1 MREINPGAV
10 NGRPTLADVA
20 REAGVSLKTA
30 SRVVNNERYVRTV
43 LREQVAGAV
52 QKLGYRSNDLA
63 RHLVLQTTRTI
74 GLVIA
79 DISNPFYGACALG
92 VMRVAR
98 RHGYTVVLNAS
109 DEGVHAERDYVALLV
124 QQRVA
129 GLLLVP
135 APGDHTYLTTEISRG
150 LRIVALDRPL
160 QGLENDC
167 AIVENEPGA
176 FAATD
181 HLIQHGRRRIAF
193 LGGSE
198 SIFTYAMRLEGY
210 RRAMAAAGAAEMI
223 NLVNPTVE
231 GALADTRRLLTGR
244 HRPDAILC
252 VNNRVTVG
260 ALTALVQMGVT
271 IPDELA
277 LVGFDDFELADVFHP
292 PLTMVRQPA
301 IALGMNAATLLIDRI
316 EGRETGAP
324 RTIVLPVELMIRD
337 SCGSHDDFRSPG
349 AA

>member
-1 MREINPGAV
+1 
-10 NGRPTLADVA
+10 
-20 REAGVSLKTA
+20 
-30 SRVVNNERYVRTV
+30 
-43 LREQVAGAV
+43 
-52 QKLGYRSNDLA
+52 
-63 RHLVLQTTRTI
+63 
-74 GLVIA
+74 
-79 DISNPFYGACALG
+79 
-92 VMRVAR
+92 
-98 RHGYTVVLNAS
+98 
-109 DEGVHAERDYVALLV
+109 
-124 QQRVA
+124 
-129 GLLLVP
+129 
-135 APGDHTYLTTEISRG
+135 
-150 LRIVALDRPL
+150 
-160 QGLENDC
+160 
-167 AIVENEPGA
+167 
-176 FAATD
+176 
-181 HLIQHGRRRIAF
+181 
-193 LGGSE
+193 
-198 SIFTYAMRLEGY
+198 
-210 RRAMAAAGAAEMI
+210 MI

-292 PLTMVRQPA
+292 ALTMVRQPA